1 MTPSDATAGDAD
13 GVKGVAP
20 VLRVDDLHVTFGATP
35 RVVHAVR
42 GVSLELARGEV
53 IGLVGETGSGKS
65 VTGLAIM
72 GLLPSPESHVGGRIV
87 YADRDLLRVGESELR
102 RLRGT
107 EIAMVFQD
115 VASSLN
121 PVRTIGAQLAEP
133 LRLHLRMSRSQAQA
147 RAAELLGSVGLSSP
161 RQQLKAYPHQLS
173 GGMRQRVL
181 IAMALASE
189 PQVLIVDE
197 ATTALDVSVQA
208 QILELLREVAAQRSL
223 AMIVI
228 SHDLG
233 VVAGLTDRVL
243 AMYGGTVV
251 EQGHVEDVFSQ
262 PRHPYTLALLSCVP
276 RIDDA
281 ERKRLTSI
289 PGAPPDPTEVR
300 RGCAFAP
307 RCHFVLDRCRQEIP
321 VLSEKAPGQS
331 AACFAVVDHER
342 PEPITETS
350 AENRA
355 APDAAPLLEVRDLR
369 VHFRIGPTLLP
380 GARRVLRAVDG
391 VELSLQ
397 PGETLSLVG
406 ESGSGKSTLA
416 RAILQVEPQA
426 RGEVRF
432 EGQDITRLG
441 SRDLRRLRQRIQ
453 LVSQDFDSS
462 LDPRERV
469 GAALA
474 EPLIVHQLAARAT
487 IPTRV
492 GELMELVG
500 LPQEMAQRYP
510 HELSG
515 GQRQRVNIARALALD
530 PALLIA
536 DEPTSALDVSVRA
549 QVINLLEDLKARQ
562 NLTYLVITHDLSVV
576 RHISDRVAVMYLGK
590 VVELADRDSLFEDPR
605 HPYTRALLAAVPIP
619 DPVIE
624 RTRRSAAIPGEIPS
638 PLDPPSGCPFHP
650 RCPVAF
656 DRCRTEVPALND
668 VAERHRAACFLAGDP
683 DALRGG
689 DPQWSS

>member
-1 MTPSDATAGDAD
+1 MTRSDAAVEDAASMT
-13 GVKGVAP
+13 GAAP
-20 VLRVDDLHVTFGATP
+20 VLRVEDLHVTFRATP
-35 RVVHAVR
+35 RPVYAVR
-42 GVSLELARGEV
+42 GVSFGLARGEV

-72 GLLPSPESHVGGRIV
+72 ALLPAPLAHVRGRIL
-87 YADRDLLRVGESELR
+87 YGDRDMLSVDESELR

-133 LRLHLRMSRSQAQA
+133 LRLHLRMSRSQAHT
-147 RAAELLGSVGLSSP
+147 RAAELLASVGLSSP
-161 RQQLKAYPHQLS
+161 RQQLRAYPHQLS

-189 PQVLIVDE
+189 PKVLIVDE

-208 QILELLREVAAQRSL
+208 QILELLRQVAAELSL

-233 VVAGLTDRVL
+233 VVAGLTDKVV
-243 AMYGGTVV
+243 AMYGGAVV
-251 EQGHVEDVFSQ
+251 EQGRVEDVFSR
-262 PRHPYTLALLSCVP
+262 PRHPYTLALLRCVP
-276 RIDDA
+276 RVDDVG
-281 ERKRLTSI
+281 RKRLLSI
-289 PGAPPDPTEVR
+289 PGSPPDPTEER
-300 RGCAFAP
+300 HGCAFAP

-321 VLSEKAPGQS
+321 VLSEKAPDQS
-331 AACFAVVDHER
+331 AACFAVLDQER
-342 PEPITETS
+342 PEISTEAP
-350 AENRA
+350 AESRA
-355 APDAAPLLEVRDLR
+355 ARDAAQGPLLEVRDLR
-369 VHFRIGPTLLP
+369 VHFPVGPAWLP
-380 GARRVLRAVDG
+380 GARRILRAVDG
-391 VELSLQ
+391 VTLSLRQ
-397 PGETLSLVG
+397 GETLSLVG

-416 RAILQVEPQA
+416 RAILQAEPQA

-432 EGQDITRLG
+432 EGQAITRLRP
-441 SRDLRRLRQRIQ
+441 RDLRRLRQRIQ

-462 LDPRERV
+462 LDPRARV
-469 GAALA
+469 GAAVA
-474 EPLIVHQLAARAT
+474 EPLIVHQLLARAK
-487 IPTRV
+487 IPVRV
-492 GELMELVG
+492 GELLGLVG
-500 LPQEMAQRYP
+500 LQQEMAQRYP

-549 QVINLLEDLKARQ
+549 QVINLLEDLKAQR

-590 VVELADRDSLFEDPR
+590 VVELADRDSLFEDAR
-605 HPYTRALLAAVPIP
+605 HPYTRALLSAVPVP

-624 RTRRSAAIPGEIPS
+624 RTRRSVAIPGEIPS

-656 DRCRTEVPALND
+656 DRCHTEVPKLD
-668 VAERHRAACFLAGDP
+668 EVAERHKAACFLASDP
-683 DALRGG
+683 DALRG
-689 DPQWSS
+689 DR